1 MSKVFNFNKRNSK
14 TRKIENVGSLKFDS
28 INEENA
34 ELYFY
39 GDIASESWQSYW
51 YDEDKCP
58 QDIADFLGELD
69 GYKSIDIYINSG
81 GGSVHGGL
89 AIYNQLKR
97 YDGFKTVH
105 VDGLAASIASV
116 IALAGDRVIIPS
128 NAQMMIHKP
137 WSYCSGNADDM
148 RREAD
153 ALDSCQKAITSVY
166 MENANEGITEEKI
179 TELIN
184 NETWMTGA
192 EAKEYFNIEVEESN
206 ERVAYSGS
214 MFFDKYKNTPEVI
227 KDTKEE
233 VKNDNENK
241 ELKNKLQ
248 IQLDLMNL

>member
-137 WSYCSGNADDM
+137 WSYCGGNADDM

-153 ALDSCQKAITSVY
+153 ALDSCQKAITAVY
-166 MENANEGITEEKI
+166 MENVNEGVTEEKI
-179 TELIN
+179 TEFIN
-184 NETWMTGA
+184 NETWMTGE

-206 ERVAYSGS
+206 SQFACSRS

-227 KDTKEE
+227 KNSKEE

>member
-58 QDIADFLGELD
+58 QDIADFLSELD

-89 AIYNQLKR
+89 AIYNQLRR
-97 YDGFKTVH
+97 YNGIKTVH

-116 IALAGDRVIIPS
+116 IALAGDKIIVPS

-153 ALDSCQKAITSVY
+153 ALDSCQKAITAVY
-166 MENANEGITEEKI
+166 MENANEGITEETI

-184 NETWMTGA
+184 NETWMTGE

-206 ERVAYSGS
+206 SQFACSGS

-227 KDTKEE
+227 KHLKDE
-233 VKNDNENK
+233 VENENKNK